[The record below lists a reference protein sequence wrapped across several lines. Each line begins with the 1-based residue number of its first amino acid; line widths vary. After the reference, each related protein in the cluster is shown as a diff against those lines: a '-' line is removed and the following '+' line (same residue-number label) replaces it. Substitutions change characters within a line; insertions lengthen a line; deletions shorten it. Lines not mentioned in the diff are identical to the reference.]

1 MQRKKLRVVLL
12 CSMLFLTLLVFGVAA
27 VVSSSQTDTIF
38 PNMMA
43 GELSIEGMTEQEAY
57 EFLKDNQWDENA
69 KQPLTVKTF
78 GGQSFQIDPLQ
89 TGLRHNA
96 EETARFAS
104 QYGKTGSRLQRALIW
119 LQLHTGKVDVQ
130 QIMRDV
136 DLLYISN
143 CIKDHEA
150 ELNDLLGNDELVSDL
165 DAGELRGIKGW
176 GQLKLDRKELSDAI
190 VEAIIAEKT
199 KISGAMLE
207 KKLVCPDFAKIY
219 DVLAVKPENAHY
231 STDNR
236 FTVIPEVDSVQF
248 DTVAAV
254 EQWEKAEPL
263 ETFSVPLQIVRP
275 EITTEELQG
284 RLYRDLLGACTT
296 NFVEANENQ
305 SHNITM
311 ACEKLNGIILYP
323 GDIFSFNESVGE
335 RTEASGFLPAPAIS
349 NGEVVDEIGGRVCQ
363 VSSTIYAASIFAFL
377 ETVERENHYFPVNYM
392 QLGTDAA
399 VTIPAEGRVLDFRF
413 RNSRQWPI
421 RLDISCDPKN
431 RTVTCEIRGTLEDN
445 DYMPVEFD
453 NSWGWQYTFDRV
465 IEPADP
471 NRPGYKIK
479 LDHESYYFSD
489 HTGEGVRTLTHRLVY
504 DAEGSMVADEIV
516 NLRLSNGKHAMDTYY
531 DPMP

>member
-1 MQRKKLRVVLL
+1 MLL
-12 CSMLFLTLLVFGVAA
+12 CFLLFLTLLVFGSAA

-38 PNMMA
+38 PNITA
-43 GELSIEGMTEQEAY
+43 GALSLGGLTEQEAY
-57 EFLKDNQWDENA
+57 EYLKDNGWDENA
-69 KQPLTVKTF
+69 KQSLTVKTF
-78 GGQSFQIDPLQ
+78 GGQSFQVDPLQ
-89 TGLRHNA
+89 TGLQHTA
-96 EETARFAS
+96 EETARFAY
-104 QYGKTGSRLQRALIW
+104 QYGKTENRLQRALAW
-119 LQLHTGKVDVQ
+119 LQLHTGKVDIQ

-143 CIKDHEA
+143 CIKEHEA
-150 ELNDLLGNDELVSDL
+150 ELNNLMGDAELIPDYE
-165 DAGELRGIKGW
+165 ACELRGVKGW

-190 VEAIIAEKT
+190 VEAIIAGKT

-219 DVLAVKPENAHY
+219 AELVVEPENAHY

-236 FTVIPEVDSVQF
+236 FTVIPEVDSFYF
-248 DTVAAV
+248 DISEAV
-254 EQWEKAEPL
+254 EQWENANPL

-275 EITTEELQG
+275 NITNEDLQG

-296 NFVEANENQ
+296 SFLGTNENET
-305 SHNITM
+305 HNIVL

-323 GDIFSFNESVGE
+323 GDVFSFNESVGE
-335 RTEASGFLPAPAIS
+335 RTEESGFLPAPAIS

-363 VSSTIYAASIFAFL
+363 VSSTIYAASLFAFL
-377 ETVERENHYFPVNYM
+377 ETVERENHYYPVNYM

-399 VTIPAEGRVLDFRF
+399 VTIPAGGRVLDFRF
-413 RNSRQWPI
+413 CNNRQWPI
-421 RLDISCDPKN
+421 RLDISCDPEN
-431 RTVTCEIRGTLEDN
+431 RTLTCEIRGTLEDN

-453 NSWGWQYTFDRV
+453 NSWGWQLTYDRV

-489 HTGEGVRTLTHRLVY
+489 QTGEGVRVLTHRLVY
-504 DAEGSMVADEIV
+504 DAKDRVIADEIV
-516 NLRLSNGKHAMDTYY
+516 NLLLPNGKHAMDTYY